1 MTTATS
7 QSTTLAL
14 SKGGASLV
22 DLLVDAPEVRVVVTG
37 PRMLY
42 DHLNLLTTLTP
53 ADGCNAHR
61 VKELADTLEGA
72 IHCGAIGVH
81 PAEIEVKSY
90 RAGVLLRI
98 GLGPANMY
106 QSVLVLRTRT
116 GETFRELLTRLLTD
130 DPDRYF
136 FAGLHGVPAS
146 GHLEHDHS
154 QGDDHSGHDHNGHDH
169 SHGNGGAG
177 GHGHP

>member
-1 MTTATS
+1 MATS
-7 QSTTLAL
+7 AYRSATLAL

-37 PRMLY
+37 PGMLY
-42 DHLNLLTTLTP
+42 DHLVLLTTLTP

-61 VKELADTLEGA
+61 VKELAASLEGTV
-72 IHCGAIGVH
+72 HCGAVGVH
-81 PAEIEVKSY
+81 PAEISVTPY

-106 QSVLVLRTRT
+106 QSTLVLRTHT
-116 GETFRELLTRLLTD
+116 DETFRELLTRLLSD
-130 DPDRYF
+130 DPERPF
-136 FAGLHGVPAS
+136 FAGLHGVPAT
-146 GHLEHDHS
+146 GHLEHHHS
-154 QGDDHSGHDHNGHDH
+154 TGGGGHDH
-169 SHGNGGAG
+169 HGRQGGS